1 MYRQAV
7 EGDIAMKKII
17 NIVFNVLPFFI
28 WMGWFYCAL
37 KHFTID
43 LGTIQILILLGLPLL
58 YSISNAV
65 FSNNKKDFVIHNLI
79 FGVSQVVGYYIAGLL
94 NYNYISSDSETILVI
109 NTFSGISIVYILIA
123 TLIFY
128 GIRAIVD
135 KNKKK

>member
-1 MYRQAV
+1 
-7 EGDIAMKKII
+7 MKKVI
-17 NIVFNVLPFFI
+17 NIAFNVLPFFI

-43 LGTIQILILLGLPLL
+43 LGIIQILMLLGLPLL
-58 YSISNAV
+58 YSILNLI

-94 NYNYISSDSETILVI
+94 YYDYISSDSETILVI
-109 NTFSGISIVYILIA
+109 NTFSGISIIYILIA

-128 GIRAIVD
+128 GIRAVVD
-135 KNKKK
+135 KVKNK